1 MEVVLLISWILGMVV
16 SICFAIVAWISKDK
30 EARELSLV
38 VFIAAFLTGWITAI
52 PFIIGIGLVELNK
65 DLRGARTK

>member
-1 MEVVLLISWILGMVV
+1 MEIAFCISWILGMVL

-30 EARELSLV
+30 EVWELSFV
-38 VFIAAFLTGWITAI
+38 AFIAAFLTGWITTI

-65 DLRGARTK
+65 RFE